1 MKRLL
6 WIDISKGLA
15 ILFVAYFHF
24 FTTYFQ
30 HGVLPPPDWSSIA
43 ASTLTILRLAW
54 FKISGLGFHAVGVFI
69 ILSGWTLMQSTA
81 RRAEKGEI
89 AWGAWYWARFIRL
102 YPMYWV
108 AHLVYL
114 VSPFVA
120 RLEPVDDRII
130 LSLLGL
136 RFIDIEMN
144 FMYLNAAWWYFAMLI
159 QFYLIFPLLF
169 WTARRVGPWWF
180 LFIGCA
186 AGFFA
191 RYVLLVL
198 WPQNGLW
205 VLGGFAICRLPE
217 FALGMS
223 LAMWYTQSP
232 ARMEWFLLRGAG
244 FVAGL
249 ILYPAALQLY
259 HGLYD
264 YIFVDFATGACCM
277 LEIVGIAGLISL
289 FNSPAKLFGL
299 VGLYSYGLYL
309 THQPYVIWLGLR
321 IREVP
326 IWAFLLIC
334 IPTLAVLSAWGMLL
348 EKGTNTLVNKL
359 ASLKKTCARLS
370 LLFFDLF
377 QQNAQLSDCFVIF
390 SSPRCFLDP
399 NQRRK
404 INAFEAN
411 AESFY
416 VEGMRQERLISFA
429 TSNFA
434 KQVDITKVGRESK
447 IQSVA
452 NCFSIPCKRQTRRRV
467 AKVGAMRR

>member
-1 MKRLL
+1 VKRLL

-24 FTTYFQ
+24 FSTYFQ
-30 HGVLPPPDWSSIA
+30 HGVLPPSDWSNIA
-43 ASTLTILRLAW
+43 AGTLTILRLAW
-54 FKISGLGFHAVGVFI
+54 LKISGLGFHAVGVFI
-69 ILSGWTLMQSTA
+69 ILSGWTLMQSTL
-81 RRAEKGEI
+81 RRAEAGAI
-89 AWGAWYWARFIRL
+89 AWGAWYLARLLRL

-136 RFIDIEMN
+136 RFIDIQMN
-144 FMYLNAAWWYFAMLI
+144 FMYLNAAWWYFSMLI
-159 QFYLIFPLLF
+159 QFYVIFPLLF
-169 WTARRVGPWWF
+169 WTARRTGPWVF
-180 LFIGCA
+180 LLIGCA

-223 LAMWYTQSP
+223 LAMWHTQSP
-232 ARMEWFLLRGAG
+232 ARLEWVLLRGAG
-244 FVAGL
+244 LVVGL

-259 HGLYD
+259 HGLYP
-264 YIFVDFATGACCM
+264 YIFVDFATGVCCM
-277 LEIVGIAGLISL
+277 LEIMGIAGLILL
-289 FNSPAKLFGL
+289 FNSPAKLLGL
-299 VGLYSYGLYL
+299 VGIYSYGLYL

-348 EKGTNTLVNKL
+348 EKGTNALVNKL
-359 ASLKKTCARLS
+359 ASL
-370 LLFFDLF
+370 
-377 QQNAQLSDCFVIF
+377 
-390 SSPRCFLDP
+390 
-399 NQRRK
+399 RK
-404 INAFEAN
+404 PAH
-411 AESFY
+411 
-416 VEGMRQERLISFA
+416 V
-429 TSNFA
+429 
-434 KQVDITKVGRESK
+434 
-447 IQSVA
+447 
-452 NCFSIPCKRQTRRRV
+452 
-467 AKVGAMRR
+467 

>member
-1 MKRLL
+1 
-6 WIDISKGLA
+6 
-15 ILFVAYFHF
+15 
-24 FTTYFQ
+24 
-30 HGVLPPPDWSSIA
+30 
-43 ASTLTILRLAW
+43 
-54 FKISGLGFHAVGVFI
+54 
-69 ILSGWTLMQSTA
+69 
-81 RRAEKGEI
+81 
-89 AWGAWYWARFIRL
+89 
-102 YPMYWV
+102 MYWV

-159 QFYLIFPLLF
+159 QFYAIFPLLF

-348 EKGTNTLVNKL
+348 EKGTNALVNKL
-359 ASLKKTCARLS
+359 ASLKKPARS
-370 LLFFDLF
+370 
-377 QQNAQLSDCFVIF
+377 
-390 SSPRCFLDP
+390 
-399 NQRRK
+399 
-404 INAFEAN
+404 
-411 AESFY
+411 
-416 VEGMRQERLISFA
+416 
-429 TSNFA
+429 
-434 KQVDITKVGRESK
+434 
-447 IQSVA
+447 
-452 NCFSIPCKRQTRRRV
+452 
-467 AKVGAMRR
+467 

>member
-1 MKRLL
+1 MKRLR
-6 WIDISKGLA
+6 WIDIAKGLA
-15 ILFVAYFHF
+15 ILFVVYFHF
-24 FTTYFQ
+24 FRTVFEHY
-30 HGVLPPPDWSSIA
+30 HLPPNNWNNLIA
-43 ASTLTILRLAW
+43 GTMSILRASW
-54 FKISGLGFHAVGVFI
+54 WEVSGLGFHAVGAFI
-69 ILSGWTLMQSTA
+69 ILSGWTLVQSTIA
-81 RRAEKGEI
+81 RAESGRVT
-89 AWGAWYWARFIRL
+89 WGKWYFARFTRL

-114 VSPFVA
+114 LSPFVA
-120 RLEPVDDRII
+120 RLEPVDERIVI
-130 LSLLGL
+130 SLLGL
-136 RFIDIEMN
+136 RFINIEMN

-159 QFYLIFPLLF
+159 QFYAIFPLLF

-180 LFIGCA
+180 LFVGCG
-186 AGFFA
+186 AGFFS

-223 LAMWYTQSP
+223 LAMWYTQSA

-264 YIFVDFATGACCM
+264 YIFVDLATGACCM

-309 THQPYVIWLGLR
+309 IHQPYVIWIGLR

-348 EKGTNTLVNKL
+348 EKGTNALVSKFL
-359 ASLKKTCARLS
+359 SLKRPAH
-370 LLFFDLF
+370 
-377 QQNAQLSDCFVIF
+377 A
-390 SSPRCFLDP
+390 
-399 NQRRK
+399 
-404 INAFEAN
+404 
-411 AESFY
+411 
-416 VEGMRQERLISFA
+416 
-429 TSNFA
+429 
-434 KQVDITKVGRESK
+434 
-447 IQSVA
+447 
-452 NCFSIPCKRQTRRRV
+452 
-467 AKVGAMRR
+467 

>member
-1 MKRLL
+1 VKRLL

-24 FTTYFQ
+24 FTTYFE
-30 HGVLPPPDWSSIA
+30 HGVLPPPDWSNLA
-43 ASTLTILRLAW
+43 AGVLTLLRLVW
-54 FKISGLGFHAVGVFI
+54 LKVSGLGFHAVGVFI
-69 ILSGWTLMQSTA
+69 ILSGWTLMQSTM
-81 RRAEKGEI
+81 RRAESGAAAG
-89 AWGAWYWARFIRL
+89 AWGEWYRARFLRL

-114 VSPFVA
+114 LSPFVA

-144 FMYLNAAWWYFAMLI
+144 FMYLNAAWWYFSMLI

-169 WTARRVGPWWF
+169 LTARRLGPWWF
-180 LFIGCA
+180 LLIACA

-191 RYVLLVL
+191 RYVLLVV

-223 LAMWYTQSP
+223 LAMWHAQST
-232 ARMEWFLLRGAG
+232 ARVESFFLRGAG
-244 FVAGL
+244 LMLGL

-259 HGLYD
+259 HGLYG
-264 YIFVDFATGACCM
+264 YIFVDFATGTCCM
-277 LEIVGIAGLISL
+277 LEIIGIAGIILL
-289 FNSPAKLFGL
+289 FNGPAKAFGI

-309 THQPYVIWLGLR
+309 IHQPYVIWLGLR

-334 IPTLAVLSAWGMLL
+334 VPTLAVLCIWGMLL
-348 EKGTNTLVNKL
+348 EKTTNTLVNKL
-359 ASLKKTCARLS
+359 AT
-370 LLFFDLF
+370 
-377 QQNAQLSDCFVIF
+377 I
-390 SSPRCFLDP
+390 
-399 NQRRK
+399 RRP
-404 INAFEAN
+404 AHA
-411 AESFY
+411 
-416 VEGMRQERLISFA
+416 
-429 TSNFA
+429 
-434 KQVDITKVGRESK
+434 
-447 IQSVA
+447 
-452 NCFSIPCKRQTRRRV
+452 
-467 AKVGAMRR
+467 